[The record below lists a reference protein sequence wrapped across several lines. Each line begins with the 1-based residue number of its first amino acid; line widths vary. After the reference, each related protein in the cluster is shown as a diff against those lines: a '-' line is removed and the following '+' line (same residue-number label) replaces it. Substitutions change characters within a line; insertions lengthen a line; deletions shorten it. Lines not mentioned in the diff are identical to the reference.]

1 MRTARTAWILERA
14 AIRAQMQYKANFISM
29 TLLGI
34 IYQASAF
41 SFVAIVM
48 YNSGVIGGW
57 VFEEICSLYGLRL
70 LAHSLSILPLSHL
83 WTLDSM
89 VREAEFDRYLL
100 RPMSPFLQFLTSKFQ
115 MSAAGDLLV
124 ASIIL
129 GYAFPRV
136 DIDFSPATVTFLMAG
151 VAGGALV
158 EASIQVAVASL
169 VFRTLNTMSFRIF
182 VDTIFNLTGNYPLTI
197 FSGFVQSFLIA
208 IPISFVAYFPAVV
221 ALGKEGELNVPLWV
235 AFLTLPIGLL
245 FSLCAAM
252 TWKSQMRHY
261 QSAGH

>member
-1 MRTARTAWILERA
+1 
-14 AIRAQMQYKANFISM
+14 MQYKTNFISM
-29 TLLGI
+29 TLLGV

-48 YNSGVIGGW
+48 YNSGVIDGW
-57 VFEEICSLYGLRL
+57 VFEEICFLYGLRL
-70 LAHSLSILPLSHL
+70 LAHALSVLPLSHL

-115 MSAAGDLLV
+115 MNAAGDLLV
-124 ASIIL
+124 AVIVL

-136 DIDFSPATVTFLMAG
+136 DIDFNPATVAYLTAS
-151 VAGGALV
+151 VAGGALI
-158 EASIQVAVASL
+158 EASIQVSVASL

-182 VDTIFNLTGNYPLTI
+182 TDTIFNLTGSYPLTI
-197 FSGFVQSFLIA
+197 FSGFTQSLLIA
-208 IPISFVAYFPAVV
+208 IPVSFVAYFPAVV
-221 ALGKEGELNVPLWV
+221 TLGKEGELNVPHWV
-235 AFLTLPIGLL
+235 AFLTFPIGLL
-245 FSLCAAM
+245 LLLGAAV

-261 QSAGH
+261 QSSGH